1 MANTKPM
8 SLYDS
13 CVASP
18 YSRSRDRVVTESGSQ
33 IQKTYKLKIEDD
45 GTHSFAE
52 VGTINIYDKIQSHR
66 ESTDL
71 ALMIKRFEQ
80 GDETALERIRGFY
93 MDTIGM
99 PKTLAETL
107 QMLEDSKVL
116 FESLPVELRDVFN
129 HNPDEFLVKL
139 DSYMKKIE
147 KKEDVAS
154 ETKEVVAPATEEK
167 SEVNTVE

>member
-8 SLYDS
+8 SLYAS

-18 YSRSRDRVVTESGSQ
+18 YCRSRGRSFTAVGSQ

-45 GTHSFAE
+45 GTHSFTE

-107 QMLEDSKVL
+107 QMLEDSKAL
-116 FESLPVELRDVFN
+116 FRSLPVELRDEFN

-139 DSYMKKIE
+139 DAYMKKYE
-147 KKEDVAS
+147 KKE
-154 ETKEVVAPATEEK
+154 EVAPTTDEK
-167 SEVNTVE
+167 SEVNADE